1 MMREANMYRIFSG
14 IRRLSGA
21 AKISL
26 AILVIYLGMAIL
38 APVITRHP
46 HTVSSGPSLLPP
58 QQNYLLGTDEL
69 GVDLWA
75 QVCFGARISI
85 LIGCATAA
93 LAAFGG
99 GILGLVAG
107 YLGGLVDKLFMRII
121 DIVIILPDLPL
132 MIVLAA
138 FLGPSLLNIVLV
150 LACFSWVFPARIV
163 RSQVLMLKERQ
174 YIKSAETYGAG
185 AWYLIRKH
193 FFPEVFPLVA
203 VNMIRLTGRAIIAEA
218 GLSFLGLGD
227 PTSKSW
233 GLILYHALNF
243 KGIFY
248 TDFWKWW
255 VVFPWLAISTL
266 VIALAFLSRE
276 LEHVIDP
283 RLRKEK

>member
-1 MMREANMYRIFSG
+1 MYRLFSG
-14 IRRLSGA
+14 IQRLSGA
-21 AKISL
+21 AKLSL
-26 AILVIYLGMAIL
+26 VILAIYLGMAIL

-46 HTVSSGPSLLPP
+46 HTVSSGSPLLPP
-58 QQNYLLGTDEL
+58 QRDHILGTDEL

-75 QVCFGARISI
+75 QVCYGARISI
-85 LIGCATAA
+85 FIGCATAM

-99 GILGLVAG
+99 GILGLAAG
-107 YLGGLVDKLFMRII
+107 YLGGFVDKLFMRVI
-121 DIVIILPDLPL
+121 DIMIILPDLPL
-132 MIVLAA
+132 MIVIAA

-193 FFPEVFPLVA
+193 FLPEVFPLLA
-203 VNMIRLTGRAIIAEA
+203 VNMIRLIGRAIIAEA

-248 TDFWKWW
+248 TEFWKWW
-255 VVFPWLAISTL
+255 VVFPWLAISAL
-266 VIALAFLSRE
+266 VISLAFLSRE
-276 LEHVIDP
+276 LEHIIDP
-283 RLRKEK
+283 RLRKGK